1 MKPDP
6 WCVGHGGERT
16 SWGRAAQEATCCGGG
31 QAFSLADESR
41 VPVCADMKSRGPVGR
56 DPGGGEVCMSLAGRS
71 SGWFRRA
78 CLRQACQPRVHHVAQ
93 SAASYEL
100 RCADSQRKG
109 QNREAGGDRGAG
121 GRQGSFSPGG
131 LRIATWLERGDLP
144 PPLPFPLGPRQAPEE
159 PSTPSS
165 GAGKVWQ
172 DIKGRRAARCN
183 SLVEEAPGHAWTMC
197 RGLTVAPADHLPQ
210 GPSTLG

>member
-6 WCVGHGGERT
+6 WCVGCGGQRM

-41 VPVCADMKSRGPVGR
+41 VPVCADMKSRGPVGW

-78 CLRQACQPRVHHVAQ
+78 CLRRACQPRVHHVAQ

-100 RCADSQRKG
+100 RRADSQRRG
-109 QNREAGGDRGAG
+109 QNREAGGDRGVG

-131 LRIATWLERGDLP
+131 LRIGLPSGQSGGTWPLPSPSHESLARHLRKPALP
-144 PPLPFPLGPRQAPEE
+144 PLVLEK
-159 PSTPSS
+159 S
-165 GAGKVWQ
+165 GR
-172 DIKGRRAARCN
+172 I
-183 SLVEEAPGHAWTMC
+183 
-197 RGLTVAPADHLPQ
+197 
-210 GPSTLG
+210 